1 MVDEVQGISIL
12 YVEDHAIVREAIT
25 QFLNLQPDM
34 HVVAVAATGEEAL
47 ELFRRFRP
55 DVTVMD
61 LQLPGMSGV
70 EAIKAL
76 RAEFPDARIIVLTM
90 YQGDED
96 IHRALEAGAA
106 SYLLK
111 DSVSDDLMR
120 VVREV
125 HAGKQPTLPA
135 EVSSRLA
142 ARGMNAP
149 LTRRER
155 DVVELIAAGMRNK
168 EIASTLGIS
177 EETVHGYIK
186 NVFSKLQVNDRAA
199 AVTTAVR
206 RGIIHLR

>member
-1 MVDEVQGISIL
+1 MDEVQGISIL

-125 HAGKQPTLPA
+125 HAGKQPMLSA

-142 ARGMNAP
+142 ARGMSTP

>member
-1 MVDEVQGISIL
+1 MDELHAISIL

-34 HVVAVAATGEEAL
+34 HVVAVAASGEEAL

-70 EAIKAL
+70 EAIQAL

-142 ARGMNAP
+142 ARGMSTP

-186 NVFSKLQVNDRAA
+186 NVFAKLQVNDRSA

>member
-34 HVVAVAATGEEAL
+34 
-47 ELFRRFRP
+47 
-55 DVTVMD
+55 
-61 LQLPGMSGV
+61 
-70 EAIKAL
+70 
-76 RAEFPDARIIVLTM
+76 
-90 YQGDED
+90 
-96 IHRALEAGAA
+96 
-106 SYLLK
+106 
-111 DSVSDDLMR
+111 R

-125 HAGKQPTLPA
+125 HAGKQPTLSA

-186 NVFSKLQVNDRAA
+186 NVFTKLQVNDRAA

>member
-1 MVDEVQGISIL
+1 VDEPQEISIL

-25 QFLNLQPDM
+25 QFLNLQPDIR
-34 HVVAVAATGEEAL
+34 VVAVAASGEEAL
-47 ELFRRFRP
+47 DLFRRHRP

-61 LQLPGMSGV
+61 LQLPGISGV
-70 EAIKAL
+70 EAIRAL
-76 RAEFPDARIIVLTM
+76 RAEFPEARIVVLTM

-111 DSVSDDLMR
+111 DSVSDDLLR

-186 NVFSKLQVNDRAA
+186 NVFAKHHPSAVMSPTARRPRLQMRLG
-199 AVTTAVR
+199 R
-206 RGIIHLR
+206 